1 MERGVIKDI
10 VAWDIVNWSSAIKY
24 WEDNAQVTNKNY
36 ECLELGSSKG
46 GMSLWL
52 ALNGN
57 NVLCT
62 DLNGPEADAHRIHEK
77 YSCTPR
83 ITYAAMDATK
93 IPYENHFD
101 VVIFK
106 SIVGG
111 ISSGNQ
117 QNKAKTLNEIH
128 KALKP
133 GGKLLFAENLEATF
147 LHKILRRNFGTKG
160 WNYLTF
166 NEIKDVFSSYHKV
179 HYKTTGFF
187 GCMGRNEWQRNF
199 LGNVDNMLSWVIPNK
214 SKYIVIGVAEK

>member
-10 VAWDIVNWSSAIKY
+10 VVWDIVNWSTAIKY
-24 WEDNAQVTNKNY
+24 WENNAQVKNKNY

-62 DLNGPEADAHRIHEK
+62 DLNGPEDGAHRIHEK
-77 YSCTPR
+77 YNCSSR
-83 ITYAAMDATK
+83 ITYGAMDATN
-93 IPYENHFD
+93 IPHENKFD

-106 SIVGG
+106 SIIGG
-111 ISSGNQ
+111 IPQ
-117 QNKAKTLNEIH
+117 DKTKTLTEIH

-160 WNYLTF
+160 WDYLKMDEIDKVFTAYNKVNY
-166 NEIKDVFSSYHKV
+166 
-179 HYKTTGFF
+179 TTVGFF

-199 LGNVDNMLSWVIPNK
+199 LGKVDTVLNWIIPNR
-214 SKYIVIGVAEK
+214 SKYILIGVAEK